1 MTKLSIFNF
10 GGAEP
15 KLQEIN
21 YEVPKKIIEP
31 EKDEVNE
38 QLNNDVYV
46 QSRKLRWVGHVAN
59 LLPIYLEQGN

>member
-1 MTKLSIFNF
+1 MFNF

-15 KLQEIN
+15 KLQEIKD
-21 YEVPKKIIEP
+21 EVPKKILEP
-31 EKDEVNE
+31 EKDEVSK

-59 LLPIYLEQGN
+59 LLPIYLEQDN